1 MKNLK
6 KYIKMK
12 KPAQFIQLVSDGSL
26 FDILDDDCILKLKS
40 LEADLILQSIMI
52 FEKEDEQIY

>member
-1 MKNLK
+1 
-6 KYIKMK
+6 MK
-12 KPAQFIQLVSDGSL
+12 KPAQFIQTVSDSS
-26 FDILDDDCILKLKS
+26 FFHILDDDRILKLKY